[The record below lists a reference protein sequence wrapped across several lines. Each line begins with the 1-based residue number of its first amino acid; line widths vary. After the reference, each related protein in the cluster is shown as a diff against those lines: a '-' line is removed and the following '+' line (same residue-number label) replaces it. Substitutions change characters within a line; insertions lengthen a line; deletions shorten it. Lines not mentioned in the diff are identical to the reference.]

1 MEDSAFATACELAA
15 AIREHEVSAVEVLEV
30 FLDRFER
37 HNPSLNAIVTL
48 GEEGAM
54 EKVRE
59 ADAALERGESWG
71 PLHGV
76 PITLEDCHATA
87 GIRSTWGGHPSLAD
101 HVPFE
106 DSVVAARLKAAGAV
120 VFGKTNGPEVWGPE
134 GVFDRTNNTWDLE
147 RTPGGSSSGPGAALA
162 AGLTPRDIGLDTL
175 GSIQSPAHC
184 CGVFGMRPT
193 ERRVS
198 LKGSF
203 FIDPIP
209 KFHIMSVAGPM
220 ARSVEDLRLAL
231 RLIAGPDHRDPS
243 VPPLPW
249 RDAPA
254 PTMSDLRLA
263 WSPTL
268 PGVPVP
274 GEMRV
279 DIEELAGELGRRGAH
294 VQQCLP
300 ELDFAEQ
307 HDFAQRTFELIA
319 GTFGEAEMPTPL
331 DDYLT
336 ALHRREAFVVQW
348 DRFFREWDALICP
361 VEPTV
366 AERHDDEVILVDG
379 EPVTEAQRDIPSMSS
394 PVSGCPTVVI
404 PLTLSHDGLPIGV
417 QVMGS
422 RWDDERLLA
431 IAESLSEMAGGF
443 RRPPG
448 Y

>member
-1 MEDSAFATACELAA
+1 MEDPAFANAHELAA
-15 AIREHEVSAVEVLEV
+15 AIREREISAVEALEV
-30 FLDRFER
+30 HLDRVR
-37 HNPSLNAIVTL
+37 RYNPALNAIVTL
-48 GEEGAM
+48 DAEGAR
-54 EKVRE
+54 ERAQE
-59 ADAALERGESWG
+59 ADDALARGEDWG

-87 GIRSTWGGHPSLAD
+87 GIRSTWGGHPSLAE
-101 HVPFE
+101 HVPSE
-106 DSVVAARLKAAGAV
+106 DSVVTARLKVAGAV
-120 VFGKTNGPEVWGPE
+120 MFGKTNGPEVWGPD
-134 GVFDRTNNTWDLE
+134 GVFERTNNPWDLE
-147 RTPGGSSSGPGAALA
+147 HSPGGSSSGPGAALA
-162 AGLTPRDIGLDTL
+162 AGLTPLDIGMDTL

-198 LKGSF
+198 LKGGF
-203 FIDPIP
+203 FIDPIL

-243 VPPLPW
+243 VPPLSW
-249 RDAPA
+249 QDILAPA
-254 PTMSDLRLA
+254 MPDLRVA

-268 PGVPVP
+268 PGVPVL
-274 GEMRV
+274 GETRAAV
-279 DIEELAGELGRRGAH
+279 EELAGELGRRGAH
-294 VQQCLP
+294 VEQSLP

-307 HDFAQRTFELIA
+307 NDFAQRTFDLIA
-319 GTFGEAEMPTPL
+319 GTFGAAEPSASL
-331 DDYLT
+331 DGYLT
-336 ALHRREAFVVQW
+336 ALHRRVTFVLAW
-348 DRFFREWDALICP
+348 ERFFREWDAFICP
-361 VEPTV
+361 VEPAV
-366 AERHDDEVILVDG
+366 AERHDEVVLVDG

-404 PLTLSHDGLPIGV
+404 PLTLSHEGLPIGV
-417 QVMGS
+417 QVVGR

-431 IAESLSEMAGGF
+431 IAESLSEMTGGF